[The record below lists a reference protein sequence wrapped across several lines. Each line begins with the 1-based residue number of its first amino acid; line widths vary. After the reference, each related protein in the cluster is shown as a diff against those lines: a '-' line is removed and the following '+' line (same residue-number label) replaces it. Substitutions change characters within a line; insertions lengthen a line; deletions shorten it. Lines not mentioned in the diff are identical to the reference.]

1 MKQKLLTLFV
11 LLVSAMTAFADAK
24 GSGVAYDES
33 KKSCVSFDY
42 AFTETAGT
50 VTFTITSVDASKV
63 YNNSNNG
70 DNVFIWDKTDGFK
83 EKAGKT
89 LTWENVATGKEIKV
103 QIMWPVEGG
112 QAKSEILTYTT
123 GTEAAP
129 DTEKPE
135 MVKAEATTIYDTK
148 ATLTL
153 NATDN
158 SNGTLTYTVTIGE
171 NSYTVKG
178 NAGQDVTID
187 ITGLTAE
194 TKYDFAVTATDQ
206 ANNVSEAKTGSFT
219 TATAFTLTAPATP
232 TVDANKV
239 ISVLS
244 AAYTPATTWNF
255 GGWGQSTVSENI
267 DVDGTPIIHLS
278 KFNYIGL
285 DNFSNQLDLS
295 GMTHM
300 HIDVMPIT
308 MTGSLGVTPILKKGD
323 TKFEKS
329 IKVGDNTTLKLRQ
342 WNAIDMPLSDFGLD
356 FINNKVFQIKFDKGN
371 NATDELYIANI
382 YFYNKSVGEQTLGS
396 IKLGSTL
403 AIGTTLTTT
412 VQAIASDGTAFGGDV
427 TYTISDGATLTCE
440 GNTLTITGTE
450 GIYTLTATS
459 GQYVATAT
467 VQLITVSSTTAPTE
481 KAEDVLAYYCDKYGM
496 KLGVAGLAIS
506 DKVWNWHYTDCSEI
520 TLAENDKAI
529 LVSGVGTWGL
539 NLGEKNL
546 TGYNKVCADIYSI
559 EEIPY
564 KFVWENTSITKSG
577 TLTKG
582 WNHLEISL
590 GTTPPDKATW
600 LQFYI
605 GTEGTHNY
613 TVVFDNIYA
622 TKKELSFHID
632 TKSNEKGNIAEVVG
646 PITAANVE
654 QINNVDAMNIDL
666 TGVTTI
672 EDGITIKPLRKNAII
687 VATGSVADGVYSA
700 DSKYDAIKGMT
711 NLVVLVDGYYHPL
724 KQLEFVDIP
733 GEPLW
738 MGGLR
743 DLNDFISTGN
753 TGWKV
758 TRTIP
763 AHTHATVCVI
773 NAIDKIPANLRAWEA
788 VDYDETTGIKFNK
801 ANVIGG
807 NFPYVVR
814 NSTDED
820 TDLSFTGAGDL
831 NLKSWVG
838 TDAADKKQVGSTNIY
853 FCGNWKEA
861 LVTDGSQW
869 IIKNEGI
876 HASIVKA
883 DGVKISPFRA
893 YFTGIP
899 EGASAKLNFDD
910 EETTGITNVNA
921 AESNDDTLYN
931 LAGQKV
937 NAAYKGIV
945 IKNGKKYLVK

>member
-11 LLVSAMTAFADAK
+11 LLVSAMTAFADAT
-24 GSGVAYDES
+24 GSGVTKGNDSNKNGISYE
-33 KKSCVSFDY
+33 Y
-42 AFTETAGT
+42 QFTEQDGN
-50 VTFTITSVDASKV
+50 VTFTVTP
-63 YNNSNNG
+63 N
-70 DNVFIWDKTDGFK
+70 TDGIIGY
-83 EKAGKT
+83 AGTYIDDESHLQGDYETKGT
-89 LTWENVATGKEIKV
+89 TRTWKGLAKGTTIKV
-103 QIMWPVEGG
+103 KGWFDAAGRMYFDEV
-112 QAKSEILTYTT
+112 TYTT

-135 MVKAEATTIYDTK
+135 MVKAEATTIHDTK

-158 SNGTLTYTVTIGE
+158 SNGVLTYTVTIGD

-178 NAGQDVTID
+178 NAGKDVTID

-206 ANNVSEAKTGSFT
+206 ANNVSEAKTGSFKT
-219 TATAFTLTAPATP
+219 TTAFTLTAPTAP
-232 TVDANKV
+232 TVDASKV

-244 AAYTPATTWNF
+244 AAYTSATTWNF

-427 TYTISDGATLTCE
+427 TYTISDGATLTRE

-687 VATGSVADGVYSA
+687 VATGSVADDVYSA
-700 DSKYDAIKGMT
+700 DSKYDAIKGMA
-711 NLVVLVDGYYHPL
+711 NLVVLVNGYYHPI

-733 GEPLW
+733 GEPFW
-738 MGGLR
+738 TGGLR

-758 TRTIP
+758 TRTIK
-763 AHTHATVCVI
+763 AHTHATVCVTNSI
-773 NAIDKIPANLRAWEA
+773 VNIPANLRAWEA
-788 VDYDETTGIKFNK
+788 VGYDETTGIQFNK
-801 ANVIGG
+801 ANVIGA

-814 NSTDED
+814 NATDDD
-820 TDLSFTGAGDL
+820 TDLSFTGTNDL
-831 NLKSWVG
+831 NFKTIMDTEAS
-838 TDAADKKQVGSTNIY
+838 KQKVGSTNIS

-861 LVTDGSQW
+861 LVTDGTQW

-876 HASIVKA
+876 NASIVKA

>member
-11 LLVSAMTAFADAK
+11 LLVSAMTAFADAT
-24 GSGVAYDES
+24 GSGVTKGNDSNKNGISYE
-33 KKSCVSFDY
+33 Y
-42 AFTETAGT
+42 QITEQDGD
-50 VTFTITSVDASKV
+50 VTFTVTP
-63 YNNSNNG
+63 NL
-70 DNVFIWDKTDGFK
+70 DGII
-83 EKAGKT
+83 GY
-89 LTWENVATGKEIKV
+89 VATYIDDESHLQGDYETKGTTRTWKGLAKGTELKIKG
-103 QIMWPVEGG
+103 WFDAAGG
-112 QAKSEILTYTT
+112 RMYFDEVTYTT

-129 DTEKPE
+129 DTEKPV
-135 MVKAEATTIYDTK
+135 MVKAEATTIHDTK

-158 SNGTLTYTVTIGE
+158 SNGALTYTVTIGE
-171 NSYTVKG
+171 NSYTVTG
-178 NAGQDVTID
+178 NAGKDVTID

-194 TKYDFAVTATDQ
+194 TKYDFSVTATDK

-219 TATAFTLTAPATP
+219 TTTAFTLTAPTAP
-232 TVDANKV
+232 TVEANKV

-267 DVDGTPIIHLS
+267 DVDGTPVIHLS

-300 HIDVMPIT
+300 HIDVLPVT
-308 MTGSLGVTPILKKGD
+308 MEGSLGVTPILASGSVKENS
-323 TKFEKS
+323 T
-329 IKVGDNTTLKLRQ
+329 KVGDKTTLKLGQ

-382 YFYNKSVGEQTLGS
+382 YFYKKSADE
-396 IKLGSTL
+396 I
-403 AIGTTLTTT
+403 
-412 VQAIASDGTAFGGDV
+412 DV
-427 TYTISDGATLTCE
+427 TIN
-440 GNTLTITGTE
+440 GN
-450 GIYTLTATS
+450 
-459 GQYVATAT
+459 VA
-467 VQLITVSSTTAPTE
+467 
-481 KAEDVLAYYCDKYGM
+481 
-496 KLGVAGLAIS
+496 
-506 DKVWNWHYTDCSEI
+506 KVT
-520 TLAENDKAI
+520 
-529 LVSGVGTWGL
+529 
-539 NLGEKNL
+539 
-546 TGYNKVCADIYSI
+546 
-559 EEIPY
+559 
-564 KFVWENTSITKSG
+564 
-577 TLTKG
+577 
-582 WNHLEISL
+582 
-590 GTTPPDKATW
+590 
-600 LQFYI
+600 
-605 GTEGTHNY
+605 
-613 TVVFDNIYA
+613 
-622 TKKELSFHID
+622 
-632 TKSNEKGNIAEVVG
+632 G
-646 PITAANVE
+646 PITTANVKE
-654 QINNVDAMNIDL
+654 INNKDVMNIDL
-666 TGVTTI
+666 TGVKSI
-672 EDGITIKPLRKNAII
+672 EDGVKIQPLRKNAII
-687 VATGSVADGVYSA
+687 VISGTYKEEKINEKTVCTTTA
-700 DSKYDAIKGMT
+700 DSKFDAIKNM
-711 NLVVLVDGYYHPL
+711 NNVVVLAADGFYHPL

-738 MGGLR
+738 TGGLK
-743 DLNDFISTGN
+743 DIISTGN

-763 AHTHATVCVI
+763 AHTHATVCVT
-773 NAIDKIPANLRAWEA
+773 NTIDKIPANLSAWEA

-801 ANVIGG
+801 ANVIGA

-814 NSTDED
+814 NATDED
-820 TDLSFTGAGDL
+820 TDLSFTGTNDL
-831 NLKSWVG
+831 NFK
-838 TDAADKKQVGSTNIY
+838 TFIDTEANKHQVGSTNIY

-861 LVTDGSQW
+861 LETDGTQW

-883 DGVKISPFRA
+883 HGVKISPFRA